1 MSDVDLLRKKIL
13 NDNVIV
19 PLLDG
24 KGAEKKSAVLCEEET
39 NTDFT
44 VYGLPANSI
53 VIKADKFPETRNFLK
68 NAKGEASRADFII
81 ISETETKKE
90 TKKWI
95 IYIEMKKGNSS
106 TNKKIVQQLKGAQ
119 CVMAYCISV
128 VENFYD
134 ITEFLGQYKPRFIS
148 IRSPNVNKRPTRSRE
163 NEGEIHD
170 TPENMLK
177 FKNTPS
183 SRLNK
188 LVYK

>member
-24 KGAEKKSAVLCEEET
+24 KGSEKKYAVLREEET
-39 NTDFT
+39 NTSFT

-53 VIKADKFPETRNFLK
+53 VIKADKFPAPRNFLK
-68 NAKGEASRADFII
+68 NTKGEASRADFII
-81 ISETETKKE
+81 ISEME

-95 IYIEMKKGNSS
+95 IYIEMKKGTSS
-106 TNKKIVQQLKGAQ
+106 PNKKIVQQLKGAQ

-134 ITEFLGQYKPRFIS
+134 ITKFLDQYNSRFIS
-148 IRSPNVNKRPTRSRE
+148 IRSPNVNKQPTRRLVD
-163 NEGEIHD
+163 EGGIHD
-170 TPENMLK
+170 TPKNRLQ
-177 FKNTPS
+177 FKNTPKS
-183 SRLNK
+183 HLNN
-188 LVYK
+188 LVRK